1 MSVVFEKPVS
11 PAFLSRSDVL
21 ANSLEAGFQ
30 MSDATLRRLVKK
42 NLFPAPLSIGGRRYW
57 EVAAIEQWKA
67 QRIQEA
73 RAASVASA
81 AQE

>member
-1 MSVVFEKPVS
+1 MTIVSSTPVP
-11 PAFLSRSDVL
+11 PAFLSRADVL
-21 ANSLEAGFQ
+21 STGLGGVV

-42 NLFPAPLSIGGRRYW
+42 NLFPAPMNIGGRRFW

-73 RAASVASA
+73 RAASVAST

>member
-1 MSVVFEKPVS
+1 MTIVSSTPVQ
-11 PAFLSRSDVL
+11 PAFLSRADVL
-21 ANSLEAGFQ
+21 STALDGLS

-42 NLFPAPLSIGGRRYW
+42 NLFPAPLSVGGRRYW

-73 RAASVASA
+73 RAASVAA
-81 AQE
+81 PAQE